1 MSGDEVK
8 EMSEA
13 AVMALMAPSDEAR
26 AEAEAAKAEGNAHFV
41 AHRYDAAVESYSRA
55 VALDATNPAYL
66 NNRAFASLRLASFG
80 ATISDATAAIA
91 LDPQMVK
98 AYYRRAS
105 AFLAL
110 GKLDEAQRDF
120 KRCCRLAPQDPDA
133 RRRLKEVE
141 RTNTERKFLEAIST
155 TEEKEKQ
162 VWATLDHTQCDVED
176 AYDGPRIGDDGVVT
190 LAFCSELAER
200 FRAEKKLHR
209 RYARQILRQMHD
221 LLDTLPTLVDVTVPD
236 DGRITVCGDV
246 HGQLYDLLNIFA
258 LNGEPSETNP
268 YLFNGD
274 FVDRG
279 SFSVEVIFLLFAYKL
294 ALPDHMHLTRGNHE
308 TRNMNAMY
316 GFQGEVKAKFS
327 TALFDG
333 FTSCFHVLPL
343 CMCINEKVFVVHGG
357 LFQDDAV
364 TLDDIRAI
372 DRRREPPDSGL
383 MSDMMWSDPQPFPG
397 RAPSKRGVGCQF
409 GPDVVA
415 QFLETNGLQLVVRS
429 HEVKPEGFEWLP
441 GKGLVTIF
449 SAPNYCDQVGNK
461 GCYIHFDGATMTP
474 VFNPFEAVPHP
485 AVPPMAYANS
495 NFGFF

>member
-1 MSGDEVK
+1 MSTPESEKGGEPVPVMEVDDASK
-8 EMSEA
+8 E
-13 AVMALMAPSDEAR
+13 R
-26 AEAEAAKAEGNAHFV
+26 AEAAKAEGNAHFK
-41 AHRYDAAVESYSRA
+41 AHRYEEAIACYSRA
-55 VALDATNPAYL
+55 VDADPTNPVYF
-66 NNRAFASLRLASFG
+66 NNRAFAALRLAEFG
-80 ATISDATAAIA
+80 ATITDATTAIE
-91 LDPQMVK
+91 LDPRLVK

-110 GKLDEAQRDF
+110 GKLDDAQRDF
-120 KRCCRLAPQDPDA
+120 RRCCKLAPQDPEA

-141 RTNTERKFLEAIST
+141 KTNTERKFLEAIST
-155 TEEKEKQ
+155 TEEQERR
-162 VWATLDHTQCDVED
+162 VWSSLEASEVEVEAD
-176 AYDGPRIGDDGVVT
+176 YEGPRIAEDGVVT
-190 LAFCSELAER
+190 LDFCRELMAC
-200 FRAEKKLHR
+200 FRDQKKLHR
-209 RYARQILRQMHD
+209 KYAMMILRQIHD
-221 LLDTLPTLVDVTVPD
+221 LLAELPTLVDVTVPD

-246 HGQLYDLLNIFA
+246 HGQYYDLLNIFA

-279 SFSVEVIFLLFAYKL
+279 SFSVEVIFTLFAFKL
-294 ALPDHMHLTRGNHE
+294 ALPNHLHLTRGNHE

-327 TALFDG
+327 ASMFDG
-333 FTSCFHVLPL
+333 FTSVFHVLPL
-343 CMCINEKVFVVHGG
+343 CMVINEKVFVVHGG
-357 LFQDDAV
+357 LFQDDGV

-409 GPDVVA
+409 GPDVVEH
-415 QFLETNGLQLVVRS
+415 FLETNNLKMVVRS
-429 HEVKPEGFEWLP
+429 HEVKPEGYEELP
-441 GKGLVTIF
+441 GGKLVTIF

-474 VFNPFEAVPHP
+474 KYNPFEAVPHP
-485 AVPPMAYANS
+485 NVPPMAFANP